1 MTKENKTSAAAAAA
15 SPAAAK
21 SEKTACSPSKGT
33 PSLPP
38 AFSGIVITEVRVRNY
53 RCLRSVDVELD
64 LLTVLIGQNNAGKTS
79 FLNALFA
86 AIGAGQRI
94 ISSDDVFLQ
103 KTEVSAPKDRMIAI
117 DILIRPTDDQ
127 GKIVDVFPREAR
139 GLNFGALAW
148 SRMMTSVIW
157 SRFAPSSSGIRLKAS
172 TFWTAGF

>member
-1 MTKENKTSAAAAAA
+1 MSKEKKSDAAAAA
-15 SPAAAK
+15 SPVV
-21 SEKTACSPSKGT
+21 KTAEKSKPLHGNAA
-33 PSLPP
+33 PP
-38 AFSGIVITEVRVRNY
+38 PVSSGIVVKEVRVRNY

-86 AIGAGQRI
+86 AIGAGQRV

-127 GKIVDVFPREAR
+127 GKIVDVFPQGSAWLELW
-139 GLNFGALAW
+139 GLGVVQDDDEHDLVA
-148 SRMMTSVIW
+148 
-157 SRFAPSSSGIRLKAS
+157 IRTQLDRK
-172 TFWTAGF
+172 